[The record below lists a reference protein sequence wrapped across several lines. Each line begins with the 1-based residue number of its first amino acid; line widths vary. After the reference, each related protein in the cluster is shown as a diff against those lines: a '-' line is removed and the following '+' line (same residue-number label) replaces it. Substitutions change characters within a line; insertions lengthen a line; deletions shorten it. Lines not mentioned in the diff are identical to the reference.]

1 MTKKLINKIAAD
13 TQTGMNRREF
23 LSSSIGV
30 TSSLILS
37 GTFTSKLFAAST
49 TQHTLVQVFLR
60 GAMDPLSLVAPKAN
74 GVELNFYKAARP
86 NIGIPKESLLA
97 IPGESVYGLNPN
109 AAKLKSLMDAGR
121 LRLILGYGSENPTT
135 SHFAQQDNVEYG
147 FGVARDPQV
156 GGGFLNRAIYGL
168 AANAKSESLPAASI
182 GVGLDKSLSGAQN
195 ALAVQSLGSQSM
207 YGLANHSPGLT
218 TDERT
223 VAGYYSTEKTNPV
236 DYNLASSGF
245 QVKKALPT
253 LIAAGESNAI
263 VSPDSGSIEG
273 NDRHYAGLSAFPKAV
288 KLMKTDPLLR
298 VITINVSGWDD
309 HFQQSPMTGKYADRV
324 KKLSFALEA
333 FIFDLNKNGLLGR
346 TSIVVHSE
354 FGRTVKENAT
364 AGSDHGRGGIAMVL
378 GANVGSASKLRRP
391 SKVLDAADG
400 SIQQNVLPVVYDYR
414 QILAEVLVEKMG
426 VSVGSLTHS
435 DPKKR
440 VFPGLVYKPFGVV

>member
-1 MTKKLINKIAAD
+1 MTKKLIKKFAAEA
-13 TQTGMNRREF
+13 QSGMNRREF

-60 GAMDPLSLVAPKAN
+60 GAIDPLSLVAPKAN
-74 GVELNFYKAARP
+74 GAEMNFYKASRP
-86 NIGIPKESLLA
+86 NLGIPKESLLT

-135 SHFAQQDNVEYG
+135 SHFAQQDNIEFG
-147 FGVARDPQV
+147 FGAARDPQV
-156 GGGFLNRAIYGL
+156 GGGFLNRALYGL
-168 AANAKSESLPAASI
+168 AATAKSESLPAASI

-195 ALAVQSLGSQSM
+195 ALAVQALGSQSM
-207 YGLANHSPGLT
+207 YGLNNHSPGLST
-218 TDERT
+218 EERT
-223 VAGYYSTEKTNPV
+223 LAGYYSTEKVNAV

-253 LIAAGESNAI
+253 LVAAGSSDAI
-263 VSPDSGSIEG
+263 VSPSGGSITG
-273 NDRHYAGLSAFPKAV
+273 SDRHYAGLTAFPNAV

-298 VITINVSGWDD
+298 VITINVTGWDD
-309 HFQQSPMTGKYADRV
+309 HFQQGPMTGKYADRL

-333 FIFDLNKNGLLGR
+333 FIFDLNINGLLGR

-391 SKVLDAADG
+391 AKVLDSTNA
-400 SIQQNVLPVVYDYR
+400 SIQQNVLPVVFDYR
-414 QILAEVLVEKMG
+414 QVLAEVLVEKMG
-426 VSVGSLTHS
+426 VSTASLTHS

-440 VFPGLVYKPFGVV
+440 VFPGLVYNPFGVV